1 MRKDGDD
8 VTSTIPPTSAAP
20 PTGRGWDDLI
30 IGAGTA
36 GSVLAARLSQ
46 DPDRR
51 VLLVE
56 AGGAPAPAAG
66 PEPIGKPVLLGSNW
80 DYLAYTGPAGP
91 GQRQFP
97 YSVGRVLGGSSAVN
111 GAIALRGLPED
122 FADWAAQGNP
132 LWSWDAVA
140 PIFRR
145 IENDADAKGPAHGHD
160 GPVPIR
166 RESAEDFAP
175 LARAFR
181 QECLALGLEELADLN
196 EDGRPGVGV
205 VPTTTE
211 AGRRVSSAMAY
222 LDPVADRQN
231 LTVWTDAEATSVVL
245 REGRAVGAR
254 FVHAGGAAEITADR
268 VTLCAGAVNTPLI
281 LERSGIGDPARL
293 AALGIPVALEAP
305 GVGENL
311 SEHAA
316 MAVWAVPRAGACRD
330 GAPWHSV
337 LARVASAGTRP
348 DLILSMLS
356 NVATA
361 GVPIIGDIVGNRVAA
376 TVSAMLLRPV
386 SRGRVHL
393 AGPTPAG
400 APEIELAMA
409 SAPQDVEALAAA
421 ARLVW
426 SAVRGA
432 HLGPELERVLIWTDR
447 MMADEALLRRSIP
460 KFVAPLWHPAGTAK
474 MGPDG
479 DPGAVVDQRLRV
491 RGVEGLR
498 IVDASVM
505 PAVISG
511 PTALTCLVLGERAA
525 EWMA

>member
-1 MRKDGDD
+1 MDTTNPPVD
-8 VTSTIPPTSAAP
+8 VPAAQ
-20 PTGRGWDDLI
+20 GWDDLI

-36 GSVLAARLSQ
+36 GCVLAARLSR
-46 DPDRR
+46 DPRRR
-51 VLLVE
+51 VLIVE
-56 AGGAPAPAAG
+56 AGGAPPEAPAA
-66 PEPIGKPVLLGSNW
+66 PEPIGKPVLLGANW

-91 GQRQFP
+91 GERQFP

-122 FADWAAQGNP
+122 FADWAAAGNP
-132 LWSWDAVA
+132 SWSWDAVA
-140 PIFRR
+140 PYFSA
-145 IENDADAKGPAHGHD
+145 IENDADVKGLGHGHG

-166 RESAEDFAP
+166 REQTEDFTP

-181 QECLALGLEELADLN
+181 EECLALGLEDLADLN

-205 VPTTTE
+205 VPTNTE
-211 AGRRVSSAMAY
+211 AGRRVSSAEAY
-222 LDPVADRQN
+222 LDPALHRAN
-231 LTVWTDAEATSVVL
+231 LTVWTRAEAQSVVV
-245 REGRAVGAR
+245 RGGRAVGAR
-254 FVHAGGAAEITADR
+254 FLHEGRVVEVAADR
-268 VTLCAGAVNTPLI
+268 VTLCAGAVNTPLL

-293 AALGIPVALEAP
+293 SALGIPLVLEAP

-316 MAVWAVPRAGACRD
+316 MAVWAVPRAEACRN

-337 LARVASAGTRP
+337 LARVATGGGERP

-356 NVATA
+356 NVATE
-361 GVPIIGDIVGNRVAA
+361 GVPIIGDIVGGRIAA
-376 TVSAMLLRPV
+376 TVSTMLLRPV

-393 AGPTPAG
+393 AGAEPG
-400 APEIELAMA
+400 VRPEIELAMA
-409 SAPQDVEALAAA
+409 SAPEDVDALAGA

-426 SAVRGA
+426 AAVRGA
-432 HLGPELERVLIWTDR
+432 RMSGLLERILIWTDR
-447 MMADEALLRRSIP
+447 MVSDEAMLRRSIP

-474 MGPDG
+474 MGPDE
-479 DPGAVVDQRLRV
+479 DPDAVVDERFRV
-491 RGVEGLR
+491 RGIEGLR

-505 PAVISG
+505 PAAISG